1 MNTKGKT
8 NDETRLAEEIVS
20 VLPAE
25 SVVRVCSDDRQ
36 SIRFAVRSAALKL
49 RAIVLS
55 RVSLRRLL
63 GDSARGVKIDYL
75 QRDLIRNAEQAN
87 EFRYPRP
94 VRLHT
99 ATTAPSPKLVS
110 VR

>member
-1 MNTKGKT
+1 MSTKEKT
-8 NDETRLAEEIVS
+8 IDETRLAEEIVS

-25 SVVRVCSDDRQ
+25 SVVRVCSDDRE

-63 GDSARGVKIDYL
+63 ADSTRGVKIDYL
-75 QRDLIRNAEQAN
+75 QRDLLRNAAQTN

-94 VRLHT
+94 VRLH
-99 ATTAPSPKLVS
+99 AVSRAWPPKLVS

>member
-8 NDETRLAEEIVS
+8 IDETRLAEEIVS

-25 SVVRVCSDDRQ
+25 SVVRVCSDDRE
-36 SIRFAVRSAALKL
+36 SIRFAVRSASLKL
-49 RAIVLS
+49 GAIVLS
-55 RVSLRRLL
+55 RLSLRRLL
-63 GDSARGVKIDYL
+63 ADSARGVKIHYL
-75 QRDLIRNAEQAN
+75 QRDLLRNPVSTS

-94 VRLHT
+94 VRLH
-99 ATTAPSPKLVS
+99 AVPSAPSPKLVS